1 MNRCCNSLD
10 TQKAPD
16 NSWPG
21 PTDEG
26 VASQTCSPLLGLH
39 LLVEFF
45 DFFKDICELSCLKLL

>member
-1 MNRCCNSLD
+1 MNGCSNSLD

-45 DFFKDICELSCLKLL
+45 ISSRTSVS